1 MIRSSRPTPQNPRDA
16 EPAEAA
22 GGFESFSR
30 LRRRVIPA
38 PRPGATGL
46 LARLRIR
53 KKLIL
58 LHTLFSLVLMVV
70 LLLIVRGAVQRVVEE
85 AEGTHAETI
94 LASLGP
100 TGPEGVLAEVTG
112 AETFRVGS
120 ATEVGIDTEQATRA
134 ARLGRRPMSLGE
146 VAGGGWLLTSRAS
159 RAVMF
164 LPERSADVT
173 RFVVVEASLPSARR
187 AVANVYLLVILALL
201 GVYVLV
207 ALALEALVL
216 PRQVWSPI
224 REILEAD
231 RAVKEGR
238 TQDELIAERVM
249 PADELGEIMRS
260 RNETV
265 RALRSHEAALG
276 HALARIEEAATELK
290 AKNHLLETARRN
302 LADADRLASIGMMS
316 AGIAHELNT
325 PLSVIKGI
333 AEQIHARPGAG
344 VEPSRAALMLRVVQR
359 LERLSEGLLDFARV
373 RPPETQTAPLINLA
387 EEAITL
393 VGLDRGKSGGSAV
406 NLVNRVPEGLSA
418 ECDAD
423 RIVQVLVNV
432 VRNSVDALVESGRA
446 EGEVVVEGSQREREG
461 RVWAVLRIRDNG
473 PGIAPE
479 VMSRLF
485 EPFVSTR
492 LDSQGSGLGL
502 AVAEGIVRQH
512 GGVLLARN
520 VQAED
525 AAGSVL
531 GAEFEIVLPV
541 RQPGG
546 AP

>member
-1 MIRSSRPTPQNPRDA
+1 
-16 EPAEAA
+16 
-22 GGFESFSR
+22 
-30 LRRRVIPA
+30 
-38 PRPGATGL
+38 
-46 LARLRIR
+46 
-53 KKLIL
+53 
-58 LHTLFSLVLMVV
+58 
-70 LLLIVRGAVQRVVEE
+70 
-85 AEGTHAETI
+85 
-94 LASLGP
+94 
-100 TGPEGVLAEVTG
+100 
-112 AETFRVGS
+112 
-120 ATEVGIDTEQATRA
+120 
-134 ARLGRRPMSLGE
+134 
-146 VAGGGWLLTSRAS
+146 
-159 RAVMF
+159 
-164 LPERSADVT
+164 
-173 RFVVVEASLPSARR
+173 
-187 AVANVYLLVILALL
+187 
-201 GVYVLV
+201 
-207 ALALEALVL
+207 
-216 PRQVWSPI
+216 
-224 REILEAD
+224 
-231 RAVKEGR
+231 
-238 TQDELIAERVM
+238 
-249 PADELGEIMRS
+249 MRS

-325 PLSVIKGI
+325 PLSVLKGI
-333 AEQIHARPGAG
+333 AEQIHHKPAAG
-344 VEPSRAALMLRVVQR
+344 VEPARAELMLRVVQR

-373 RPPETQTAPLINLA
+373 RPPETQSAPLRNLA

-393 VGLDRGKSGGSAV
+393 VGLDRGKSAGGAV

-432 VRNSVDALVESGRA
+432 VRNSVDALTESGRA
-446 EGEVVVEGSQREREG
+446 SGEVVVEGEEREREG
-461 RVWAVLRIRDNG
+461 RRWAVLWIRDNG

-520 VQAED
+520 ISAEG
-525 AAGSVL
+525 AAASVL

-546 AP
+546 TP